1 MPEII
6 NHGKLFFSIKTIGG
20 WSLTVAAVSVRT
32 GLTRSNPF
40 QSSGK

>member
-1 MPEII
+1 MPEIT

-20 WSLTVAAVSVRT
+20 WSLTGAMGSAH
-32 GLTRSNPF
+32 TRMMRPSQF